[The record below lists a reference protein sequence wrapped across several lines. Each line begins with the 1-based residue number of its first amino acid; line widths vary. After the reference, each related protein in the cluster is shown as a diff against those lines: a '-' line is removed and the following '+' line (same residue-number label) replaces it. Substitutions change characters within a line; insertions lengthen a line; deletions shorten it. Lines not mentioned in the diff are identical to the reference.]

1 MSAMTYKGQAA
12 RIAYSDSDGLFVGWL
27 VGITDVVGF
36 HADTVA
42 DLRTAFHEAVD
53 DYLDTCAKIGKAP
66 QAPASGKLM
75 LRVPAEV
82 HRAALSA
89 ADAAG
94 TSLNQW
100 ATKVLQQ
107 AAAHR

>member
-1 MSAMTYKGQAA
+1 
-12 RIAYSDSDGLFVGWL
+12 
-27 VGITDVVGF
+27 
-36 HADTVA
+36 
-42 DLRTAFHEAVD
+42 
-53 DYLDTCAKIGKAP
+53 
-66 QAPASGKLM
+66 M